1 LTPFSNQPFL
11 TSDYYLRTKTVKEFA
26 MSSSNSIQEL
36 GLSETIQKV
45 KEELVKSQTKSTEN
59 SSEPMFRVKNVSVE
73 VKFTIRETENTS
85 GSIDLKLV
93 AIKMGDDITSERI
106 HSVKIDLEGL
116 EGVDFGLLQD
126 RRE

>member
-1 LTPFSNQPFL
+1 
-11 TSDYYLRTKTVKEFA
+11 